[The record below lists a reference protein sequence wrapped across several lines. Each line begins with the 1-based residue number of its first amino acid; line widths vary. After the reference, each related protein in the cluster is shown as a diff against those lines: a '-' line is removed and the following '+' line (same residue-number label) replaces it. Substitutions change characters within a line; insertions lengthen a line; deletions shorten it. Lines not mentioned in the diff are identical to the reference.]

1 MKKKSILLLVLAT
14 IIGFLLPKDVFA
26 VGTTLKFKTTVNG
39 WKSGTDLAY
48 YCGNSST
55 NTSSTVYIGPSVNNL
70 TQTTCSF
77 DFDSLS
83 FNPGD
88 TFVIVEE
95 FDFSSYSG
103 TNPEYQNITISP
115 GLVYSP
121 TISYDADEGMFGEYD
136 TTSPKDAVLYNMNP
150 VDDDNN
156 ITGNLYVYDAYFDEN
171 DEKVTE
177 KDLGSVNIPSY
188 CVKYHFSVKGNIAN
202 AYGNFMISE
211 FRTDDF
217 VISGTNGHTTTVCD
231 INGVDLNREQ
241 YITLI
246 NSDITYENVDRSLD
260 YSIDSS
266 PDEEVI
272 DQDGIRTTDVYV
284 TATLESDGSQTGLL
298 YTVIPFVILIG
309 LVVLGYFIIKENKV
323 KDDEII

>member
-1 MKKKSILLLVLAT
+1 MKKKIFLLIVVAT
-14 IIGFLLPKDVFA
+14 IIGFLIPRDVSA

-39 WKSGTDLAY
+39 WKAGTDLAY
-48 YCGNSST
+48 YCGNSSV
-55 NTSSTVYIGPSVNNL
+55 NVNPTVYIGPSVNNL

-77 DFDSLS
+77 AFDDLNL
-83 FNPGD
+83 NPGD
-88 TFVIVEE
+88 NFVIVEQ

-121 TISYDADEGMFGEYD
+121 TIDYTDDDYMFGEYD
-136 TTSPKDAVLYNMNP
+136 TTSPVNAVLYNMNP

-156 ITGNLYVYDAYFDEN
+156 ITGNLYVYDAYFESN
-171 DEKVTE
+171 GEKITE
-177 KDLGSVNIPSY
+177 KDLGNVNIPGY
-188 CVKYHFSVKGNIAN
+188 CVNYHFSVKGNIAN
-202 AYGNFMISE
+202 AYGNFMVTAY
-211 FRTDDF
+211 RTDDF
-217 VISGTNGHTTTVCD
+217 VISGTNGNTTTVCD
-231 INGVDLNREQ
+231 LNGAALTNNQ
-241 YITLI
+241 YVTLI
-246 NSDITYENVDRSLD
+246 NSEITYENVDRSLD
-260 YSIDSS
+260 YTIDSS

-298 YTVIPFVILIG
+298 YTIIPFVILIG
-309 LVVLGYFIIKENKV
+309 LVVLGYFIIKKNEV

>member
-1 MKKKSILLLVLAT
+1 MKKKIFLLLVVAT
-14 IIGFLLPKDVFA
+14 IIGFLFPKDVSA

-48 YCGNSST
+48 YCGSSSV
-55 NTSSTVYIGPSVNNL
+55 NVPSTVYIGPSVNNL
-70 TQTTCSF
+70 TQTTCNFNF
-77 DFDSLS
+77 DDLN
-83 FNPGD
+83 FNSGD
-88 TFVIVEE
+88 NFVIVEQ
-95 FDFSSYSG
+95 FDFSSYVG

-115 GLVYSP
+115 GLVTSS
-121 TISYDADEGMFGEYD
+121 TIDYTDDDYMFGEYD
-136 TTSPKDAVLYNMNP
+136 TTSPVDAVLYNMNQ

-156 ITGNLYVYDAYFDEN
+156 ITGSLYVYDAYFEESG
-171 DEKVTE
+171 EKVVE

-188 CVKYHFSVKGNIAN
+188 CVNYHFSVKGNIAN
-202 AYGNFMISE
+202 AYGNFMVTE

-217 VISGTNGHTTTVCD
+217 VISGTNGNTTTVCD
-231 INGVDLNREQ
+231 INGVALNRNQ
-241 YITLI
+241 YVTLI

-266 PDEEVI
+266 PDEETI
-272 DQDGIRTTDVYV
+272 EDGVRTTDVYV

-309 LVVLGYFIIKENKV
+309 LVVLGYFIIKRNEV